1 MPTARINE
9 VDLYYERAGEG
20 PEVLFV
26 NGSGATLETAAPI
39 LSRLRNDLDVLAF
52 DARGLGRSGAV
63 AGPYAMA
70 DLARDVLG
78 LLDHVGW
85 TTCRMVGISFG
96 GMLAQEVAVT
106 APERFERLVLL
117 CTSAGGAGGSSYPLH
132 ELASLSEAERNAISM
147 KIVDSRYSPEW
158 LADHPLDQAL
168 LRVRAESAS
177 RPRSDAELQGA
188 HEQLMARKNHDV
200 SARLDRISCPTL
212 VAYGEYD
219 GIAPKANSAY
229 IADHIE
235 NAELR
240 GYEGGHLFIVQDPA
254 ALPDV
259 IGFLAQA

>member
-9 VDLYYERAGEG
+9 VDLYYERAGDG

-39 LSRLRNDLDVLAF
+39 VNRLRDDLDVLAF

-63 AGPYAMA
+63 AAPYAMA
-70 DLARDVLG
+70 DLAQDVLG

-85 TTCRMVGISFG
+85 TTCRMAGISFG

-106 APERFERLVLL
+106 APERIERLVLL

-132 ELASLSEAERNAISM
+132 ELAALSEAERNEIGLH
-147 KIVDSRYSPEW
+147 ILDSRYTPEW
-158 LADHPLDQAL
+158 LAEHPFDQAL
-168 LRVRAESAS
+168 VRMRAESAGATK
-177 RPRSDAELQGA
+177 SDVELRGA
-188 HEQLMARKNHDV
+188 HEQLMARRHHDV
-200 SARLDRISCPTL
+200 SARLDRITCRTL

-219 GIAPKANSAY
+219 GIAPKANSMY
-229 IADHIE
+229 IAEHIR

-240 GYEGGHLFIVQDPA
+240 GYEGGHLFIVQDPVA
-254 ALPDV
+254 MPDV
-259 IGFLAQA
+259 VGYLAEP